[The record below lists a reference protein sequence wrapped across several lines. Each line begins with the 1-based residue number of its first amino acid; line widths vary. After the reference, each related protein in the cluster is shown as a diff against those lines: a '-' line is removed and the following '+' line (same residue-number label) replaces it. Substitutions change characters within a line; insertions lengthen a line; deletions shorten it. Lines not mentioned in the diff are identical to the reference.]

1 MNVARA
7 RVLSITLWVALCASL
22 LAWALAGY
30 PWLLCALAVLP
41 LLTPL
46 PGLMRGQRRTFA
58 WASIF
63 TVPYLAFAIMELLA
77 NREARVVGGATLLLV
92 FAWFCS
98 LVLFLRLSRGNG
110 RKPSGS

>member
-1 MNVARA
+1 MNAMRA
-7 RVLSITLWVALCASL
+7 RSLSIALWVALCASL

-30 PWLLCALAVLP
+30 PWPLCALAVLP

-46 PGLMRGQRRTFA
+46 PGLMRGRRRTFA
-58 WASIF
+58 WASLF

-77 NREARVVGGATLLLV
+77 NRGARVVGGATLLLV

-98 LVLFLRLSRGNG
+98 LVLFLRLSRAAA
-110 RKPSGS
+110 RQPSGS